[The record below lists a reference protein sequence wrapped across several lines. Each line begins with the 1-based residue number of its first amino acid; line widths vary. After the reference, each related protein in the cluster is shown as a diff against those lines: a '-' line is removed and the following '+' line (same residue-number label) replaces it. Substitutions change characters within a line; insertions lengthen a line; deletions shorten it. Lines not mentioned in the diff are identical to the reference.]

1 MYMLFLPA
9 WLRLGFVLYAIAM
22 PDYDQDGA
30 DPCDKIDYNKGGNP
44 DHGFVLLVPWKVNP
58 DQP

>member
-1 MYMLFLPA
+1 MTKIGLCVVCTV
-9 WLRLGFVLYAIAM
+9 VLYAIAM

-44 DHGFVLLVPWKVNP
+44 DHGFVLLVPWKVN
-58 DQP
+58 

>member
-1 MYMLFLPA
+1 MAKVGLCVVCTV
-9 WLRLGFVLYAIAM
+9 VLYAIAM